1 MLQKSLLREVE
12 NFLADHDIGTSDFE
26 AQAQVIIDASNKNY
40 SVHIGNVSDST
51 VAVGDKAKASGGGD
65 KSSAD

>member
-1 MLQKSLLREVE
+1 MIE
-12 NFLADHDIGTSDFE
+12 NQTATIVRPWKFPTVPGKI
-26 AQAQVIIDASNKNY
+26 IIDASNKNY